1 MWVARSATTRARRHA
16 LDRSQ
21 LSEFE
26 IRAIIDR
33 VKGRVA
39 AAEFADRTGPA
50 LRAGEEL
57 AVSEVE
63 LGDGIHATIDQAVA
77 AAKRASVIAREMG
90 LEARKAMVE
99 AMRAAMLREGERLA
113 YMAAEE
119 TGIGRAEDKVVK
131 NRLVTTKTPGPEDL
145 EPHVVTGDAGMM
157 ITEYAPYGVIGS
169 ITPTTNPTS
178 TIINNGI
185 AMVSAGNAVV
195 FNVHPNASL
204 VSVENV
210 KLLNRAIVAA
220 GGPHDLIT
228 AIPNPTLESAKQV
241 MHHPDIPVLLV
252 TGGPGVV
259 KEALKTSK
267 KVIAAGPGNPPSV
280 VDQTADVEIAGR
292 DIVRGASF
300 DNNVIC
306 TDEKTTIVVDSVAD
320 RLVQAMAAN
329 GAYRLKEHELKRL
342 ERVIFK
348 EMGPPNKPGMV
359 TPELIGKSAS
369 RILSEIGITV
379 ADDIRLV
386 IAEVPRE
393 HNLVWTEQ
401 MMPVMPVVRV
411 HSVDDAIDLAVRSEH
426 GFRHTASIHS
436 TNVDTITRM
445 ARAMNCSIFVANGS
459 NFSGLGEGGEGFTS
473 FSIASPTGEGLSRP
487 RHFCRARRVSV
498 VGALRIV

>member
-1 MWVARSATTRARRHA
+1 MAS
-16 LDRSQ
+16 
-21 LSEFE
+21 
-26 IRAIIDR
+26 
-33 VKGRVA
+33 
-39 AAEFADRTGPA
+39 AEFAARSGPT

-57 AVSEVE
+57 AISEVE
-63 LGDGIHATIDQAVA
+63 LGDGIHATIDEAVS
-77 AAKRASVIAREMG
+77 AAKAAFSQYSALG
-90 LEARKAMVE
+90 LEARKTVVE
-99 AMRAAMLREGERLA
+99 GMRAAMLREGERLA

-145 EPHVVTGDAGMM
+145 EPHAVTGDAGMVV
-157 ITEYAPYGVIGS
+157 TEYAPYGVIGS

-178 TIINNGI
+178 TIINNSI

-204 VSVENV
+204 VSVENI
-210 KLLNRAIVAA
+210 KLLNRAISAS
-220 GGPHDLIT
+220 GGPPNLIT
-228 AIPNPTLESAKQV
+228 AIPNPTLESAREV
-241 MHHPDIPVLLV
+241 MHHPDIRVLLV

-259 KEALKTSK
+259 KEALKTNK
-267 KVIAAGPGNPPSV
+267 KVIAAGPGNPPAV
-280 VDQTADVEIAGR
+280 VDQTADVEAAGQA
-292 DIVRGASF
+292 IVRGASF

-320 RLVQAMAAN
+320 RLVQAMVAS
-329 GAYRLKEHELKRL
+329 GSYRLKEHELKRL
-342 ERVIFK
+342 ERVIFN

-359 TPELIGKSAS
+359 NPKFIGKNVS

-379 ADDIRLV
+379 DNDVRLA

-393 HNLVWTEQ
+393 HSLVWTEQ

-411 HSVDDAIDLAVRSEH
+411 QNVDDAIDLAVRSEH

-487 RHFCRARRVSV
+487 RHFARARRVTV

>member
-1 MWVARSATTRARRHA
+1 MAKSDTTRVRRKP
-16 LDRSQ
+16 LDRSK
-21 LSEFE
+21 LSDSEV
-26 IRAIIDR
+26 RSIIDR

-39 AAEFADRTGPA
+39 AAEFADRSGPT
-50 LRAGEEL
+50 LRASDQL
-57 AVSEVE
+57 AISEVE
-63 LGDGIHATIDQAVA
+63 LGDGIHPTIDEAVRSA
-77 AAKRASVIAREMG
+77 RRAFEGYRDMG
-90 LEARKAMVE
+90 LEARKTIVE
-99 AMRAAMLREGERLA
+99 AMRAAMLKEGERLA

-145 EPHVVTGDAGMM
+145 EPHVVTGDAGMVV
-157 ITEYAPYGVIGS
+157 TEYAPYGVVGS

-178 TIINNGI
+178 TIINNSI

-220 GGPHDLIT
+220 GGPADLIT
-228 AIPNPTLESAKQV
+228 ATPQPTLESAREV
-241 MHHPDIPVLLV
+241 MHHPDIRVLLV

-259 KEALKTSK
+259 KEALKTTK
-267 KVIAAGPGNPPSV
+267 KVIAAGPGNPPAV
-280 VDQTADVEIAGR
+280 VDQTADVDAAGH
-292 DIVRGASF
+292 DVVRGASF

-320 RLVQAMAAN
+320 RLVQSMVAN

-342 ERVIFK
+342 DRVIFT
-348 EMGPPNKPGMV
+348 EMGPPNKPGMINQA
-359 TPELIGKSAS
+359 LIGKSAAA
-369 RILSEIGITV
+369 ILSEIGITV
-379 ADDIRLV
+379 DGDVRLV
-386 IAEVPRE
+386 VAEVRSE

-411 HSVDDAIDLAVRSEH
+411 QSVDDAIDLAVRSEH

-445 ARAMNCSIFVANGS
+445 ARAMNCSIFVANGP

-473 FSIASPTGEGLSRP
+473 FSIASPTGEGLTRP
-487 RHFCRARRVSV
+487 RHFSRVRRISV